1 MRDPTAGLS
10 RQPDEAEGSLTPEP
24 RGRAASSPDNDA
36 TRQDYRMAWAR
47 QARRTVCDESEPV
60 IEPPQAIAPGSNP
73 IDTGRASGVRDPRGM
88 AGNPADG
95 GEVVR
100 GPKACGEWPRDRHT
114 KPAGEELDT
123 DPAKRT
129 AVNVGTRPV
138 SPRLP
143 REAGKAQRQPM
154 APGGGIAPVVVVG
167 VTTDHGGRESRLQ
180 GQGEQW
186 ARSPS
191 ETRGGR
197 R

>member
-1 MRDPTAGLS
+1 VQDPTAGLS
-10 RQPDEAEGSLTPEP
+10 RQPGEAEGSLTPEL

-36 TRQDYRMAWAR
+36 TRQDYRMVWAR

-73 IDTGRASGVRDPRGM
+73 MDMGRASGAREPRGM

-95 GEVVR
+95 GGMR
-100 GPKACGEWPRDRHT
+100 RRPKACGEWPRDRLT

-138 SPRLP
+138 APRLLQ
-143 REAGKAQRQPM
+143 EAGKAQRQPM
-154 APGGGIAPVVVVG
+154 ASGGGIAPVVVVG
-167 VTTDHGGRESRLQ
+167 ATTDHGGRESRLQ
-180 GQGEQW
+180 GEGEQW
-186 ARSPS
+186 ACSPS
-191 ETRGGR
+191 GTRGGR